1 MEQVDRMMEECG
13 SPRRSAGWK
22 PHTTFAA
29 EAAQDTLAID
39 QNEKAKAGPVSQS
52 ELVEQV

>member
-29 EAAQDTLAID
+29 EAAQGTLAID

>member
-1 MEQVDRMMEECG
+1 MEECG

-29 EAAQDTLAID
+29 EAAQGTHGLD
-39 QNEKAKAGPVSQS
+39 QNEKAKVGPVLSQS
-52 ELVEQV
+52 EMLEQV